1 MKASTTATTLE
12 KAGIPTTESYVG
24 YYADIEGDGT
34 VDGVIYADLAIGGSG
49 TWGNT
54 YGSYTIETATNLK
67 EYYISEEN
75 HSGNFG
81 IKPVIAPKENVEG
94 KNDRFYVMALS
105 NIDESTY
112 YFYKNG
118 NMTVETSTNFGTG
131 KQNTATMMDKWN
143 NASYGTKDKN
153 DLWGFI
159 KTQAEQGWFVPSRGE
174 WAAFANELGINQTN
188 YTGFGLDSGYFS
200 SSQFTNINAW
210 GALMTMSS
218 VGNFSISYASSVR
231 LSTIF

>member
-1 MKASTTATTLE
+1 MVPLTYILYFTLSNAGNEGKASTTATTLE
-12 KAGIPTTESYVG
+12 KAGIPTTESCVG
-24 YYADIEGDGT
+24 YYADVEGDGT
-34 VDGVIYADLAIGGSG
+34 VDGVIYTDLAIGGSG

-54 YGSYTIETATNLK
+54 YGSYTIEKATNSK

-94 KNDRFYVMALS
+94 KN
-105 NIDESTY
+105 
-112 YFYKNG
+112 
-118 NMTVETSTNFGTG
+118 
-131 KQNTATMMDKWN
+131 
-143 NASYGTKDKN
+143 
-153 DLWGFI
+153 
-159 KTQAEQGWFVPSRGE
+159 
-174 WAAFANELGINQTN
+174 
-188 YTGFGLDSGYFS
+188 
-200 SSQFTNINAW
+200 AW